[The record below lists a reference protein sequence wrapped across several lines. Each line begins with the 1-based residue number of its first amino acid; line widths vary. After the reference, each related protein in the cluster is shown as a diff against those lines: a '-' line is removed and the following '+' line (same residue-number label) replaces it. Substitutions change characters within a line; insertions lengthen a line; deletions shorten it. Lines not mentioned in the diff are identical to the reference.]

1 MFECGISFFQDKK
14 LKKTGIMSY
23 MQQIDTSIPQLY
35 KTLQHQ
41 LWKLFSPKLL
51 CKELVELLPSTPI
64 GYTSLSRNKSFLNPK
79 TLLLLV
85 GQSTLKKPVQI
96 DLIYEDNGE
105 DTNTILATKN
115 PAATKRSLRIGLNV
129 ATSRR
134 PSSLLGN
141 HPYTQTAITACQTE
155 NAWALGGIAGTVPA
169 RGGASLSTHLNNL
182 GRPLSNS
189 LNINPEGWAIA
200 HRLIFNNVNV
210 NPSRILTLLQRHHSL
225 KATIAPLTVKVDHNI
240 LVGQGSMRKAFLA
253 QVKNVRMYEA
263 SGHLLQA
270 YQSVIKRCPSKLLSV
285 TLREN
290 AKAFKGVGS
299 TITDPQIID
308 CDDACWADG
317 NNASKGINHFLEN
330 HVCNDVC
337 RALKLGSPT
346 DITPEVTE
354 PDRSVQSQVARAT
367 IQAAQSLT
375 GPHAMTDLR
384 TFPGLPANPAQSRAA
399 IGNLLRTEV
408 HGETYPN
415 MYFFASELN
424 HHTSERGP
432 VNTSGR

>member
-1 MFECGISFFQDKK
+1 M
-14 LKKTGIMSY
+14 
-23 MQQIDTSIPQLY
+23 Y
-35 KTLQHQ
+35 K
-41 LWKLFSPKLL
+41 
-51 CKELVELLPSTPI
+51 
-64 GYTSLSRNKSFLNPK
+64 
-79 TLLLLV
+79 
-85 GQSTLKKPVQI
+85 
-96 DLIYEDNGE
+96 
-105 DTNTILATKN
+105 
-115 PAATKRSLRIGLNV
+115 
-129 ATSRR
+129 
-134 PSSLLGN
+134 
-141 HPYTQTAITACQTE
+141 
-155 NAWALGGIAGTVPA
+155 
-169 RGGASLSTHLNNL
+169 
-182 GRPLSNS
+182 
-189 LNINPEGWAIA
+189 
-200 HRLIFNNVNV
+200 
-210 NPSRILTLLQRHHSL
+210 
-225 KATIAPLTVKVDHNI
+225 
-240 LVGQGSMRKAFLA
+240 
-253 QVKNVRMYEA
+253 A

-285 TLREN
+285 TLREK
-290 AKAFKGVGS
+290 AKAFKLVHHCVIYIGEEICPAEVYFLEACLEGDYVKYLSNVNFSITDRQPGMDINNLSIMNAFTHWSYFISNGASLVCDLQGVGS

-308 CDDACWADG
+308 CDYACWADG

-424 HHTSERGP
+424 HQTSERGP